1 MTKLPVPFP
10 TLQSNQLL
18 IDSSTDCG
26 HLPPSRE
33 DWIMRSVL
41 TKQSLQIPPGSAL
54 RRLFIGSFTLRS
66 LRRFELSQLSEL
78 ELVKI
83 GWNSFTR
90 CDNEDMNKSSGG
102 VFCIDQCP
110 RLKTIEIGE
119 YSFSDFEH
127 MTIDH
132 LPSLETLYFE
142 GSSFYYASSID
153 IHGTNSKKC
162 QWRPPSSSYSVLWNG
177 HGLSLPR
184 GFLSQ

>member
-10 TLQSNQLL
+10 TLHSSQLL
-18 IDSSTDCG
+18 IDSSTDCD

-33 DWIMRSVL
+33 DWFVRSVL
-41 TKQSLQIPPGSAL
+41 TDQSLQIPPGLSL
-54 RRLFIGSFTLRS
+54 KRLFIGSFTLRS
-66 LRRFELSQLSEL
+66 LRRFELSQLNEL
-78 ELVKI
+78 ELVKV

-102 VFCIDQCP
+102 FFCVEQCP

-127 MTIDH
+127 MEISQ
-132 LPSLETLYFE
+132 LPSLESLHFE

-153 IHGTNSKKC
+153 FHGRNSERC
-162 QWRPPSSSYSVLWNG
+162 QWRPSSSSFSVLWNG
-177 HGLSLPR
+177 HGLLLPCCL
-184 GFLSQ
+184 LS